1 MIYPINSAIL
11 SIMNLQSPF
20 IISARLLP
28 AIVIDNVTI
37 SFDQKNNVFYFD
49 GPDFEYVENSFRPGA
64 GSDIQDCFV
73 AILDFLGAFA
83 EAISYETRTGRESDN
98 KTLFP
103 SIMSDWAIKNSDEF
117 SILQQEI
124 DEFELITD

>member
-1 MIYPINSAIL
+1 
-11 SIMNLQSPF
+11 MNLQSPF

-37 SFDQKNNVFYFD
+37 SFDQNNNVFYFD
-49 GPDFEYVENSFRPGA
+49 GSDFEYAENSFKPGA

-124 DEFELITD
+124 DEFELITDN